1 MKTNK
6 ASNVISYI
14 LGMAFNLAILALVAY
29 LVYLGAMWGFDRG
42 NEFAEDM
49 VAVGPDQEIIFILE
63 YDTPRA
69 EAAQRLYNAGAINNP
84 WLFRLEMF
92 LKNSTRVFRA
102 GTYVLN
108 ANMTNT
114 EVNATLR
121 RGQTVA
127 AGGHEQ
133 ITIREGW
140 TIANMAEYFEYR
152 EFFTAEE
159 FINYTQTGDF
169 SSFRFLWDVPDHPER
184 RRLEGY
190 LFPDTYFIPLNPTPR
205 DIIVRML
212 NHFEY
217 LMEGAWLY
225 RAEELGMT
233 LDEIIIMASVIE
245 GETGRPIEERAKISQ
260 VIHRRLRDGIRLE
273 MDITAVYAHNLAG
286 RDIPRGRVL
295 LSDLEIN
302 SPYNTH
308 VHHGLPIGPINSP
321 GLASIEGA
329 LNPSNTNYLFFVVD
343 YSDHTRHVFNTNYP
357 DHQAAAAR
365 FHASLN

>member
-1 MKTNK
+1 MKPNK

-29 LVYLGAMWGFDRG
+29 LIYQGAMWGFSRG

-49 VAVGPDQEIIFILE
+49 VATGPDQEIIFVLD

-69 EAAQRLYNAGAINNP
+69 EAARRLYYAGAINNQ

-121 RGQTVA
+121 RGQTAV
-127 AGGHEQ
+127 AGGHEVV
-133 ITIREGW
+133 TIREGW
-140 TIANMAEYFEYR
+140 TIANMGTYFEYR
-152 EFFTAEE
+152 GFFTAEE
-159 FINYTQTGDF
+159 FIDYTQNGDF

-190 LFPDTYFIPLNPTPR
+190 LFPDTYWVPLNPTPR
-205 DIIVRML
+205 DIIIRML
-212 NHFEY
+212 DRFEF

-233 LDEIIIMASVIE
+233 LDEIMIIASIIE

-260 VIHRRLRDGIRLE
+260 VMHRRLRDGIPLQV
-273 MDITAVYAHNLAG
+273 DATVVYAHALLG
-286 RDIPRGRVL
+286 VDLYRVL
-295 LSDLEIN
+295 FVHQEID
-302 SPYNTH
+302 SLYNTTH
-308 VHHGLPIGPINSP
+308 RLGLPIGPISNP

-357 DHQAAAAR
+357 DHQAAVAR
-365 FHASLN
+365 YHASR